1 MVILEKIL
9 IGSKFP
15 DKIINMNIEDDKKP
29 LFKWFWSLYVR
40 EHFALLFTALIFMSI
55 EGSMLGLLSYSIK
68 FLFDNV
74 LVSKDTSSIL
84 IVAVVIFSIF
94 SIRAIAGFVHRLLTV
109 NVCQKIIKVIQDRMV
124 AHLLNMDVGFHQ
136 KNSPGILMDRV
147 RADSKALSESVGE
160 AFMTVGRDGFSLI
173 SLLAVVFFI
182 DWKWS
187 LIAFL
192 GIPFLVLPILLL
204 QGLVRSRAGENRDY
218 ESKANVRLDEIF
230 HGITD
235 IKLNRAEGRERNK
248 FFDILQL
255 THKVRLRLEA
265 GMAGIPAMI
274 DVIAAIGFLAVM
286 IFGAIDITS
295 GSKTIGEFM
304 SFFTAMALIFE
315 PLRRLS
321 NVSGNIQVAMA
332 SLERVFKI
340 FEEKSSIVFSTLSSV
355 EKKFD
360 KIGIEFDSVHFSYED
375 KKVLENIT
383 FGIEEGTSNAIV
395 GYSGSGKTTLFNL
408 ITRLI
413 DPSSGL
419 IKLNGVNIKDFC
431 LNDLRSLISV
441 VRQDGMVFDETILE
455 NIRFGK
461 PTASDGEIREAAKM
475 AYVDEFTN
483 DLKYGLN
490 TVVGPRGSTLS
501 GGQRQ
506 RISIARAFLRASPL
520 LLLDEPTSALDSK
533 SEELIQKSL
542 SNLAK
547 HSTTITIA
555 HRLSTI
561 VDSDKV
567 LVLDNGK
574 IVGQG
579 KHSKLLLENS
589 LYSNLFKSQVEKK
602 NDD

>member
-1 MVILEKIL
+1 MILEKIL

-40 EHFALLFTALIFMSI
+40 EHFGLLFTALIFMSI

-286 IFGAIDITS
+286 VFGAIDITS

-340 FEEKSSIVFSTLSSV
+340 FEEKSSIVFPTLSSV

-419 IKLNGVNIKDFC
+419 IKLNGINIKDFC

-483 DLKYGLN
+483 ELKDGLN

>member
-1 MVILEKIL
+1 MILEKIL

-204 QGLVRSRAGENRDY
+204 QGLVRSRAGQNRDY

-286 IFGAIDITS
+286 VFGAIDITS

-340 FEEKSSIVFSTLSSV
+340 FEEKSSIVFPTLSSV

-419 IKLNGVNIKDFC
+419 IKLNGINIKDFC

-483 DLKYGLN
+483 ELKDGLN

>member
-1 MVILEKIL
+1 MILEKIL

-15 DKIINMNIEDDKKP
+15 DKIISMNIEDDKKP

-40 EHFALLFTALIFMSI
+40 EHFGLLFTALIFMSI

-136 KNSPGILMDRV
+136 KNSPGTLMDRV

-204 QGLVRSRAGENRDY
+204 QGLIRSRAGENRDY

-235 IKLNRAEGRERNK
+235 IKLNQAEERERNK

-286 IFGAIDITS
+286 VFGAIDITS

-340 FEEKSSIVFSTLSSV
+340 FEEKSSIVFPTLSSV

-419 IKLNGVNIKDFC
+419 IKLNGINIKDFC

-461 PTASDGEIREAAKM
+461 PTATDGEIREAAKM

-483 DLKYGLN
+483 ELNDGLN

-506 RISIARAFLRASPL
+506 RISIARAFLRKSPL

>member
-1 MVILEKIL
+1 MILEKIL

-15 DKIINMNIEDDKKP
+15 DKIISMNIEDDKKP

-40 EHFALLFTALIFMSI
+40 EHFALLFIALIFMSI

-136 KNSPGILMDRV
+136 KNSPGTLMDRV

-286 IFGAIDITS
+286 VFGAIDITS

-340 FEEKSSIVFSTLSSV
+340 FEEKSSIVFPTLSSV

-383 FGIEEGTSNAIV
+383 FEIEEGTSNAIV

-419 IKLNGVNIKDFC
+419 IKLNGINIKDFC

-461 PTASDGEIREAAKM
+461 PTATDGEIREAAKM

-483 DLKYGLN
+483 ELKDGLN

-506 RISIARAFLRASPL
+506 RISIARAFLRKSPL

>member
-1 MVILEKIL
+1 
-9 IGSKFP
+9 
-15 DKIINMNIEDDKKP
+15 
-29 LFKWFWSLYVR
+29 
-40 EHFALLFTALIFMSI
+40 
-55 EGSMLGLLSYSIK
+55 
-68 FLFDNV
+68 
-74 LVSKDTSSIL
+74 
-84 IVAVVIFSIF
+84 
-94 SIRAIAGFVHRLLTV
+94 
-109 NVCQKIIKVIQDRMV
+109 
-124 AHLLNMDVGFHQ
+124 
-136 KNSPGILMDRV
+136 MDRV

-173 SLLAVVFFI
+173 SLVAVVFFI

-204 QGLVRSRAGENRDY
+204 QGLVRSRAGENRDF

-235 IKLNRAEGRERNK
+235 IKLNRAEKSERSK
-248 FFDILQL
+248 FFDILQV

-274 DVIAAIGFLAVM
+274 DIIAAIGFLAVM

-340 FEEKSSIVFSTLSSV
+340 FKENSSRVFPSLSSIENNSDKGGVQF
-355 EKKFD
+355 EK
-360 KIGIEFDSVHFSYED
+360 VYFSYGD

-383 FGIEEGTSNAIV
+383 FKIEEGTANAIV

-413 DPSSGL
+413 DPNRGS
-419 IKLNGVNIKDFC
+419 IRINGVNLRDFC
-431 LNDLRSLISV
+431 LNDLRSLVSV
-441 VRQDGMVFDETILE
+441 VRQDGMMFDETILE

-461 PTASDGEIREAAKM
+461 PSASDVEIRKAAKM
-475 AYVDEFTN
+475 AYVDEFSN
-483 DLKYGLN
+483 ELKDGLN

-506 RISIARAFLRASPL
+506 RISIARAFLRNSPL

-533 SEELIQKSL
+533 SEKLIQKSL

-561 VDSDKV
+561 VDSDTV
-567 LVLDNGK
+567 LVLDSGK

-579 KHSKLLLENS
+579 KHDKLLREHT

-602 NDD
+602 NDH

>member
-1 MVILEKIL
+1 
-9 IGSKFP
+9 
-15 DKIINMNIEDDKKP
+15 MNIQDDKKP
-29 LFKWFWSLYVR
+29 LFKWFWNSYVR
-40 EHFALLFTALIFMSI
+40 AHVGVLFIALIFMSI
-55 EGSMLGLLSYSIK
+55 EGSMLGVLSYSIK

-74 LVSKDTSSIL
+74 LVSNDTSSIL
-84 IVAVVIFSIF
+84 FVAVLIFSIF
-94 SIRAIAGFVHRLLTV
+94 SMRAIAGFIHRLMTV
-109 NVCQKIIKVIQDRMV
+109 NVCQKIIKILQDRMV
-124 AHLLNMDVGFHQ
+124 GHLLNMDVGFHQ
-136 KNSPGILMDRV
+136 KNSPGSLMDRV
-147 RADSKALSESVGE
+147 RADSKALSESVSE
-160 AFMTVGRDGFSLI
+160 VFMTVGRDGFSLI
-173 SLLAVVFFI
+173 SLIAVVFFI

-192 GIPFLVLPILLL
+192 GIPFLVMPILLL
-204 QGLVRSRAGENRDY
+204 QGLVRSRAGENRDF

-235 IKLNRAEGRERNK
+235 IKLNKAEKSERNK
-248 FFDILQL
+248 YFDILQV

-274 DVIAAIGFLAVM
+274 DIIAAIGFLAVM

-340 FEEKSSIVFSTLSSV
+340 FEEKPSIVFSNLSRNENEFDKVGLEFESV
-355 EKKFD
+355 YFSYAEKK
-360 KIGIEFDSVHFSYED
+360 IV
-375 KKVLENIT
+375 ENIN
-383 FGIEEGTSNAIV
+383 FEIEEGTSNAIV

-413 DPSSGL
+413 DPITGH
-419 IKLNGVNIKDFC
+419 IRINGVDLTDISLKE
-431 LNDLRSLISV
+431 LRSIISV
-441 VRQDGMVFDETILE
+441 VRQDGMMFDETILE

-461 PTASDGEIREAAKM
+461 PMASDLEIRKAAKM
-475 AYVDEFTN
+475 AYVDEFSNELN
-483 DLKYGLN
+483 DGLN

-506 RISIARAFLRASPL
+506 RISIARAFLRNSPL
-520 LLLDEPTSALDSK
+520 LLLDEPTSALDSQ
-533 SEELIQKSL
+533 SEKLIQKSL
-542 SNLAK
+542 SELSK
-547 HSTTITIA
+547 KSTTITIA

-579 KHSKLLLENS
+579 KHDSLVKESK

-602 NDD
+602 NDE

>member
-1 MVILEKIL
+1 MILEKIL

-40 EHFALLFTALIFMSI
+40 EHFAPLFTALIFMSI

-173 SLLAVVFFI
+173 SLLVVVFFI

-286 IFGAIDITS
+286 VFGAIDITS

-340 FEEKSSIVFSTLSSV
+340 FEEKSSITFPTSSSI

-360 KIGIEFDSVHFSYED
+360 KIGIEFDSVHFSYRD

-419 IKLNGVNIKDFC
+419 IKLNGINIKDFC

-483 DLKYGLN
+483 ELKDGLN

>member
-340 FEEKSSIVFSTLSSV
+340 FEEKSSIVFPTLSRV

-419 IKLNGVNIKDFC
+419 ITLNGVNIKDFC
-431 LNDLRSLISV
+431 LNDLRSFISV

-483 DLKYGLN
+483 NLKYGLN

-579 KHSKLLLENS
+579 KHSELLLENS

>member
-1 MVILEKIL
+1 MILEKIL

-15 DKIINMNIEDDKKP
+15 DKINNMNIEDDKKP

-40 EHFALLFTALIFMSI
+40 EHFGLLFTALIFMSI

-286 IFGAIDITS
+286 VFGAIDITS

-340 FEEKSSIVFSTLSSV
+340 FEEKSSIVFPTLSSV

-419 IKLNGVNIKDFC
+419 IKLNGINIKDFC

-461 PTASDGEIREAAKM
+461 PTATDGEIREAAKM

-483 DLKYGLN
+483 ELKDGLN

>member
-1 MVILEKIL
+1 
-9 IGSKFP
+9 
-15 DKIINMNIEDDKKP
+15 MNIKDEKKP
-29 LFKWFWSLYVR
+29 LLKWFWNSYVR
-40 EHFALLFTALIFMSI
+40 EHFAFLFIALIFMSI

-68 FLFDNV
+68 FLFDNI

-84 IVAVVIFSIF
+84 FVAILIFSIF
-94 SIRAIAGFVHRLLTV
+94 SIRAIAGFIHRLITV
-109 NVCQKIIKVIQDRMV
+109 NVCQKIIKALQNRMV
-124 AHLLNMDVGFHQ
+124 EHLINMDVGFHQ
-136 KNSPGILMDRV
+136 KNSPGTLMDRV

-173 SLLAVVFFI
+173 SLVAVVFFI

-204 QGLVRSRAGENRDY
+204 QGLVRSRAGENRDF

-235 IKLNRAEGRERNK
+235 IKLNRAEKSERSK
-248 FFDILQL
+248 FFDILQV

-274 DVIAAIGFLAVM
+274 DIIAAIGFLAVM

-332 SLERVFKI
+332 SLERVFKV
-340 FEEKSSIVFSTLSSV
+340 FKENSSIVFPSLSSIENNSDKV
-355 EKKFD
+355 GVQFEK
-360 KIGIEFDSVHFSYED
+360 VYFSYGD

-383 FGIEEGTSNAIV
+383 FKIEEGTANAIV

-413 DPSSGL
+413 DPNRGS
-419 IKLNGVNIKDFC
+419 IRINGVNLRDFC
-431 LNDLRSLISV
+431 LNDLRSLVSV
-441 VRQDGMVFDETILE
+441 VRQDGMMFDETILE

-461 PTASDGEIREAAKM
+461 PSASDVEIRKAAKM
-475 AYVDEFTN
+475 AYVDEFSN
-483 DLKYGLN
+483 ELKDGLN

-506 RISIARAFLRASPL
+506 RISIARAFLRNSPL

-533 SEELIQKSL
+533 SEKLIQKSL

-561 VDSDKV
+561 VDSDTV
-567 LVLDNGK
+567 LVLDSGK

-579 KHSKLLLENS
+579 KHDKLLRENT

>member
-1 MVILEKIL
+1 MT
-9 IGSKFP
+9 
-15 DKIINMNIEDDKKP
+15 KKP
-29 LFKWFWSLYVR
+29 LLKWFWSLYVR
-40 EHFALLFTALIFMSI
+40 EHFALLFIALIFMSV

-84 IVAVVIFSIF
+84 FVAVVIFSIF

-286 IFGAIDITS
+286 VFGAIDITS

-340 FEEKSSIVFSTLSSV
+340 FEEKSSIVFPTLSSV

-383 FGIEEGTSNAIV
+383 FEIEEGTSNAIV

-413 DPSSGL
+413 DPNSGL
-419 IKLNGVNIKDFC
+419 IKLNGINIKDLC
-431 LNDLRSLISV
+431 SKDLRSLISV

-461 PTASDGEIREAAKM
+461 PTASDVEIREAAKM

-483 DLKYGLN
+483 ELKDGLN

>member
-1 MVILEKIL
+1 MILEKIL

-15 DKIINMNIEDDKKP
+15 DKIISMNIEDDKKP

-40 EHFALLFTALIFMSI
+40 EHFGLLFTALIFMSI

-74 LVSKDTSSIL
+74 LISKDTSSIL

-109 NVCQKIIKVIQDRMV
+109 NVCQKIVKVIQDRMV
-124 AHLLNMDVGFHQ
+124 AHLLNMDVGFHH
-136 KNSPGILMDRV
+136 KNSPGTLMDRV

-286 IFGAIDITS
+286 VFGAIDITS

-340 FEEKSSIVFSTLSSV
+340 FEEKSSIVFPTLSSV

-419 IKLNGVNIKDFC
+419 IKLNGINIKDFC

-461 PTASDGEIREAAKM
+461 PTATDGEIREAAKM

-483 DLKYGLN
+483 ELKDGLN

>member
-1 MVILEKIL
+1 
-9 IGSKFP
+9 
-15 DKIINMNIEDDKKP
+15 MNIQDDKKP
-29 LFKWFWSLYVR
+29 LFKWFWNSYVR
-40 EHFALLFTALIFMSI
+40 AHVGVLFIALIFMSI
-55 EGSMLGLLSYSIK
+55 EGSMLGVLSYSIK

-74 LVSKDTSSIL
+74 LVSNDTSSIL
-84 IVAVVIFSIF
+84 FVAVLIFSIF
-94 SIRAIAGFVHRLLTV
+94 SMRAIAGFIHRLMTV
-109 NVCQKIIKVIQDRMV
+109 NVCQKIIKILQDRMV
-124 AHLLNMDVGFHQ
+124 GHLLNMDVGFHQ
-136 KNSPGILMDRV
+136 KNSPGSLMDRV
-147 RADSKALSESVGE
+147 RADSKALSESVSE
-160 AFMTVGRDGFSLI
+160 VFMTVGRDGFSLI
-173 SLLAVVFFI
+173 SLIAVVFFI

-192 GIPFLVLPILLL
+192 GIPFLVMPILLL
-204 QGLVRSRAGENRDY
+204 QGLVRSRAGENRDF

-235 IKLNRAEGRERNK
+235 IKLNKAEKSERNK
-248 FFDILQL
+248 YFDILQV

-274 DVIAAIGFLAVM
+274 DIIAAIGFLAVM

-340 FEEKSSIVFSTLSSV
+340 FEEKPSIVFSNLSRNENEFDKVGLEFESV
-355 EKKFD
+355 YFSYAEKK
-360 KIGIEFDSVHFSYED
+360 IV
-375 KKVLENIT
+375 ENIN
-383 FGIEEGTSNAIV
+383 FEIEEGTSNAIV

-413 DPSSGL
+413 DPITGH
-419 IKLNGVNIKDFC
+419 IRINGVDLTDISLKE
-431 LNDLRSLISV
+431 LRSIISV
-441 VRQDGMVFDETILE
+441 VRQDGMMFDETILE

-461 PTASDGEIREAAKM
+461 PMASDLEIRKAAKM
-475 AYVDEFTN
+475 AYVDEFSN
-483 DLKYGLN
+483 ELKDGLN

-506 RISIARAFLRASPL
+506 RISIARAFLRNSPL
-520 LLLDEPTSALDSK
+520 LLLDEPTSALDSQ
-533 SEELIQKSL
+533 SEKLIQKSL
-542 SNLAK
+542 SELSK
-547 HSTTITIA
+547 KSTTITIA

-579 KHSKLLLENS
+579 KHDSLVKESK

-602 NDD
+602 NDE

>member
-1 MVILEKIL
+1 MILEKIL

-15 DKIINMNIEDDKKP
+15 DKIISMNIEDDKKP
-29 LFKWFWSLYVR
+29 LFKWFWTLYVR
-40 EHFALLFTALIFMSI
+40 EHFTLLFIALIFMSI

-94 SIRAIAGFVHRLLTV
+94 SVRAIAGFVHRLLTV

-136 KNSPGILMDRV
+136 KNSPGTLMDRV

-160 AFMTVGRDGFSLI
+160 AFMTIGRDGFSLI

-286 IFGAIDITS
+286 VFGAIDITS

-340 FEEKSSIVFSTLSSV
+340 FEEKSSIVFPTLSSV

-419 IKLNGVNIKDFC
+419 IKLNGINIKDFC

-461 PTASDGEIREAAKM
+461 PTATDGEIREAAKM

-483 DLKYGLN
+483 ELKDGLN

-506 RISIARAFLRASPL
+506 RISIARAFLRKSPL

>member
-1 MVILEKIL
+1 MILEKIL

-15 DKIINMNIEDDKKP
+15 DKIISMNIEDDKKP

-40 EHFALLFTALIFMSI
+40 KHFGLLFTALIFMSI

-286 IFGAIDITS
+286 VFGAIDITS

-340 FEEKSSIVFSTLSSV
+340 FEEKSSIVFPTLSSV

-419 IKLNGVNIKDFC
+419 IKLNGINIKDFC

-483 DLKYGLN
+483 ELKDGLN

-506 RISIARAFLRASPL
+506 RISIARAFLRKSPL

>member
-1 MVILEKIL
+1 MTLEKIL

-15 DKIINMNIEDDKKP
+15 DKIISMNIEDDKKP

-40 EHFALLFTALIFMSI
+40 EHFGLLFTALIFMSI

-136 KNSPGILMDRV
+136 KNSPGTLMDRV

-274 DVIAAIGFLAVM
+274 DVVAAIGFLAVM
-286 IFGAIDITS
+286 VFGAIDITS

-340 FEEKSSIVFSTLSSV
+340 FVEKSSIVFPNSSSV

-360 KIGIEFDSVHFSYED
+360 KIGIEFDGVHFSYED
-375 KKVLENIT
+375 KKILENIT

-395 GYSGSGKTTLFNL
+395 GYSGGGKTTLFNL

-419 IKLNGVNIKDFC
+419 IKLNGINIKDFC

-483 DLKYGLN
+483 ELKEGLN

-506 RISIARAFLRASPL
+506 RISIARAFLRNSPL

-561 VDSDKV
+561 VDSNKV

-579 KHSKLLLENS
+579 KHSKLLQENS

>member
-1 MVILEKIL
+1 
-9 IGSKFP
+9 
-15 DKIINMNIEDDKKP
+15 MNIQDDKKP
-29 LFKWFWSLYVR
+29 LFKWFWNSYVR
-40 EHFALLFTALIFMSI
+40 AHVGVLFIALIFMSI
-55 EGSMLGLLSYSIK
+55 EGSMLGVLSYSIK

-74 LVSKDTSSIL
+74 LVSNDTSSIL
-84 IVAVVIFSIF
+84 FVAVLIFSIF
-94 SIRAIAGFVHRLLTV
+94 SMRAIAGFIHRLMTV
-109 NVCQKIIKVIQDRMV
+109 NVCQKIIKILQDRMV
-124 AHLLNMDVGFHQ
+124 GHLLNMDVGFHQ
-136 KNSPGILMDRV
+136 KNSPGSLMDRV
-147 RADSKALSESVGE
+147 RADSKALSESVSE
-160 AFMTVGRDGFSLI
+160 VFMTVGRDGFSLI
-173 SLLAVVFFI
+173 SLIAVVFFI

-192 GIPFLVLPILLL
+192 GIPFLVMPILLL
-204 QGLVRSRAGENRDY
+204 QGLVRSRAGENRDF

-235 IKLNRAEGRERNK
+235 IKLNKAEKSERDK
-248 FFDILQL
+248 FFDILQV

-274 DVIAAIGFLAVM
+274 DIIAAIGFLAVM

-321 NVSGNIQVAMA
+321 SVSGNIQVAMA

-340 FEEKSSIVFSTLSSV
+340 FEEKPSIVFSNLSRNENEFDKVGLEFESV
-355 EKKFD
+355 YFSYAEKK
-360 KIGIEFDSVHFSYED
+360 IV
-375 KKVLENIT
+375 ENIN
-383 FGIEEGTSNAIV
+383 FEIEEGTSNAIV

-413 DPSSGL
+413 DPITGH
-419 IKLNGVNIKDFC
+419 IRINGVDLTDISLKE
-431 LNDLRSLISV
+431 LRSLISV
-441 VRQDGMVFDETILE
+441 VRQDGMMFDETILE

-461 PTASDGEIREAAKM
+461 PMASDLEIRKAAKM
-475 AYVDEFTN
+475 AYVDEFSN
-483 DLKYGLN
+483 ELKDGLN

-506 RISIARAFLRASPL
+506 RISIARAFLRNSPL
-520 LLLDEPTSALDSK
+520 LLLDEPTSALDSQ
-533 SEELIQKSL
+533 SEKLIQKSL
-542 SNLAK
+542 SELSK
-547 HSTTITIA
+547 KSTTITIA

-579 KHSKLLLENS
+579 KHDSLVKESK

-602 NDD
+602 NDE

>member
-1 MVILEKIL
+1 MILEKIL

-286 IFGAIDITS
+286 VFGAIDITS

-340 FEEKSSIVFSTLSSV
+340 FEEKSSIVFPTLSSV

-419 IKLNGVNIKDFC
+419 IKLNGINIKDFC

-461 PTASDGEIREAAKM
+461 PTATDGEIREAAKM

-483 DLKYGLN
+483 ELKDGLN

-579 KHSKLLLENS
+579 KHSELLLENS

>member
-1 MVILEKIL
+1 
-9 IGSKFP
+9 
-15 DKIINMNIEDDKKP
+15 MNIQDDKKP
-29 LFKWFWSLYVR
+29 LFKWFWNSYVR
-40 EHFALLFTALIFMSI
+40 AHVGVLFIALIFMSI
-55 EGSMLGLLSYSIK
+55 EGSMLGVLSYSIK

-74 LVSKDTSSIL
+74 LVSNDTSSML
-84 IVAVVIFSIF
+84 FVAVLIFSIF
-94 SIRAIAGFVHRLLTV
+94 SVRAIAGFIHRLMTV
-109 NVCQKIIKVIQDRMV
+109 NVCQKIIKILQDRMV
-124 AHLLNMDVGFHQ
+124 GHLLCMDVGFHQ
-136 KNSPGILMDRV
+136 KNSPGGLMDRV
-147 RADSKALSESVGE
+147 RADSKALSESVSE

-173 SLLAVVFFI
+173 SLIAVVFFI

-192 GIPFLVLPILLL
+192 GIPFLVMPILLL
-204 QGLVRSRAGENRDY
+204 QGLVRSRAGENRDF

-235 IKLNRAEGRERNK
+235 IKLNEAEKSERNK
-248 FFDILQL
+248 FFDILQV

-274 DVIAAIGFLAVM
+274 DIIAAIGFLAVM

-340 FEEKSSIVFSTLSSV
+340 FEEKPSIVFSNLSRN
-355 EKKFD
+355 ENEFD
-360 KIGIEFDSVHFSYED
+360 KVGLEFESVYFSYGD
-375 KKVLENIT
+375 KKIVENIN
-383 FGIEEGTSNAIV
+383 FEIEEGTSNAIV

-413 DPSSGL
+413 DPISGH
-419 IKLNGVNIKDFC
+419 ISINGVDLTDISLKE
-431 LNDLRSLISV
+431 LRSLISV
-441 VRQDGMVFDETILE
+441 VRQDGMMFDETILE

-461 PTASDGEIREAAKM
+461 PMASDVEIRKAAKM
-475 AYVDEFTN
+475 AYVDEFSN
-483 DLKYGLN
+483 ELKDGLN

-506 RISIARAFLRASPL
+506 RISIARAFLRNSPL
-520 LLLDEPTSALDSK
+520 LLLDEPTSALDSQ
-533 SEELIQKSL
+533 SEKLIQKSL
-542 SNLAK
+542 SELSK
-547 HSTTITIA
+547 KSTTITIA

-579 KHSKLLLENS
+579 KHDSLVKES
-589 LYSNLFKSQVEKK
+589 ELYSNLFKSQVEKK
-602 NDD
+602 NDE

>member
-1 MVILEKIL
+1 MILEKIL

-15 DKIINMNIEDDKKP
+15 DKIIKMNIEDDKKP

-40 EHFALLFTALIFMSI
+40 EHFGLLFTALIFMSI

-286 IFGAIDITS
+286 VFGAIDITS

-340 FEEKSSIVFSTLSSV
+340 FEEKSSIVFPTLSSV

-413 DPSSGL
+413 DPNSGL
-419 IKLNGVNIKDFC
+419 IKLNGINIKDLC
-431 LNDLRSLISV
+431 LKDLRSLISV

-461 PTASDGEIREAAKM
+461 PTASDVEIREAAKM

-483 DLKYGLN
+483 ELKDGLN

>member
-1 MVILEKIL
+1 
-9 IGSKFP
+9 
-15 DKIINMNIEDDKKP
+15 MNIKDEKKP
-29 LFKWFWSLYVR
+29 LLKWFWNSYVR
-40 EHFALLFTALIFMSI
+40 KHFAFLFIALIFMSI

-68 FLFDNV
+68 FLFDNI

-84 IVAVVIFSIF
+84 FVAILIFSIF
-94 SIRAIAGFVHRLLTV
+94 SIRAIAGFIHRLITV
-109 NVCQKIIKVIQDRMV
+109 NVCQKIIKALQNRMV
-124 AHLLNMDVGFHQ
+124 EHLINMDVGFHQ
-136 KNSPGILMDRV
+136 KNSPGTLMDRV

-173 SLLAVVFFI
+173 SLVAVVFFI

-204 QGLVRSRAGENRDY
+204 QGLVRSRAGENRDF

-235 IKLNRAEGRERNK
+235 IKLNRAEKSERSK
-248 FFDILQL
+248 FFDILQV

-274 DVIAAIGFLAVM
+274 DIIAAIGFLAVM

-332 SLERVFKI
+332 SLERVFKV
-340 FEEKSSIVFSTLSSV
+340 FKENSSIVFPSLSSIESNSDKV
-355 EKKFD
+355 GVQFEK
-360 KIGIEFDSVHFSYED
+360 VYFSYGD

-383 FGIEEGTSNAIV
+383 FKIEEGTANAIV

-413 DPSSGL
+413 DPNRGS
-419 IKLNGVNIKDFC
+419 IRINGVNIRDFC
-431 LNDLRSLISV
+431 LNDLRSLVSV
-441 VRQDGMVFDETILE
+441 VRQDGMMFDETILE

-461 PTASDGEIREAAKM
+461 PSASDVEIRKAAKM
-475 AYVDEFTN
+475 AYVDEFSN
-483 DLKYGLN
+483 ELKDGLN

-506 RISIARAFLRASPL
+506 RISIARAFLRNSPL

-533 SEELIQKSL
+533 SEKLIQKSL

-561 VDSDKV
+561 VDSDTV
-567 LVLDNGK
+567 LVLDSGK

-579 KHSKLLLENS
+579 KHDKLLREHS

>member
-1 MVILEKIL
+1 MILEKIL

-40 EHFALLFTALIFMSI
+40 EHFGLLFTALIFMSI

-340 FEEKSSIVFSTLSSV
+340 FEEKSSIVFPTLSSV

-419 IKLNGVNIKDFC
+419 IKLNGINIKDFC

>member
-1 MVILEKIL
+1 MILEKIL

-286 IFGAIDITS
+286 VFGAIDITS

-340 FEEKSSIVFSTLSSV
+340 FEEKSSIVFPTLSSV

-419 IKLNGVNIKDFC
+419 IKLNGINIKDLC
-431 LNDLRSLISV
+431 LKDLRSLISV

-483 DLKYGLN
+483 ELKDGLN

-579 KHSKLLLENS
+579 KHSELLLENS

>member
-1 MVILEKIL
+1 
-9 IGSKFP
+9 
-15 DKIINMNIEDDKKP
+15 MNIQDDKKP
-29 LFKWFWSLYVR
+29 LFKWFWNSYVR
-40 EHFALLFTALIFMSI
+40 AHVGVLFIALIFMSI
-55 EGSMLGLLSYSIK
+55 EGSMLGVLSYSIK

-74 LVSKDTSSIL
+74 LVSNDTSSIL
-84 IVAVVIFSIF
+84 FVAVLIFSIF
-94 SIRAIAGFVHRLLTV
+94 SMRAIAGFIHRLMTV
-109 NVCQKIIKVIQDRMV
+109 NVCQKIIKILQDRMV
-124 AHLLNMDVGFHQ
+124 GHLLNMDVGFHQ
-136 KNSPGILMDRV
+136 KNSPGGLMDRV
-147 RADSKALSESVGE
+147 RADSKALSESVSE
-160 AFMTVGRDGFSLI
+160 VFMTVGRDGFSLI
-173 SLLAVVFFI
+173 SLIAVVFFI

-192 GIPFLVLPILLL
+192 GIPFLVMPILLL
-204 QGLVRSRAGENRDY
+204 QGLVRSRAGENRDF

-235 IKLNRAEGRERNK
+235 IKLNEAEKSERNK
-248 FFDILQL
+248 FFDILQV

-274 DVIAAIGFLAVM
+274 DIIAAIGFLAVM

-340 FEEKSSIVFSTLSSV
+340 FEEKPSIVFSNLSRN
-355 EKKFD
+355 ENKFD
-360 KIGIEFDSVHFSYED
+360 KVGLEFENVYFSYGD
-375 KKVLENIT
+375 KKIVENIN
-383 FGIEEGTSNAIV
+383 FEIEEGTSNAIV

-413 DPSSGL
+413 DPITGH
-419 IKLNGVNIKDFC
+419 IRINGVDLTDISLKE
-431 LNDLRSLISV
+431 LRSLISV
-441 VRQDGMVFDETILE
+441 VRQDGMMFDETILE

-461 PTASDGEIREAAKM
+461 PMASDLEIRKAAKM
-475 AYVDEFTN
+475 AYVDEFSN
-483 DLKYGLN
+483 ELKDGLN
-490 TVVGPRGSTLS
+490 TVVGPRGSILS

-506 RISIARAFLRASPL
+506 RISIARAFLRNSPL
-520 LLLDEPTSALDSK
+520 LLLDEPTSALDSQ
-533 SEELIQKSL
+533 SEKLIQKSL
-542 SNLAK
+542 SELSK
-547 HSTTITIA
+547 KSTTITIA

-579 KHSKLLLENS
+579 KHDS
-589 LYSNLFKSQVEKK
+589 LVKESELYANLFKSQVEKK
-602 NDD
+602 NDE

>member
-40 EHFALLFTALIFMSI
+40 EHFALLFAALIFMSI

-204 QGLVRSRAGENRDY
+204 QGLVRSKAGENRDY

-340 FEEKSSIVFSTLSSV
+340 FEEKSSIVFPTLSSV

-431 LNDLRSLISV
+431 LNDLRSFISV

-483 DLKYGLN
+483 ELKDGLN

>member
-1 MVILEKIL
+1 
-9 IGSKFP
+9 
-15 DKIINMNIEDDKKP
+15 MNIQDDKKP
-29 LFKWFWSLYVR
+29 LFKWFWNSYVR
-40 EHFALLFTALIFMSI
+40 AHVGILFIALIFMSI
-55 EGSMLGLLSYSIK
+55 EGSMLGVLSYSIK

-74 LVSKDTSSIL
+74 LVSNDTSSIL
-84 IVAVVIFSIF
+84 FVAVLIFSIF
-94 SIRAIAGFVHRLLTV
+94 SMRAIAGFIHRLMTV
-109 NVCQKIIKVIQDRMV
+109 NVCQKIIKILQDRMV
-124 AHLLNMDVGFHQ
+124 GHLLNMDVGFHQ
-136 KNSPGILMDRV
+136 KNSPGGLMDRV
-147 RADSKALSESVGE
+147 RADSKALSESVSE

-173 SLLAVVFFI
+173 SLIAVVFFI

-192 GIPFLVLPILLL
+192 GIPFLVMPILLL
-204 QGLVRSRAGENRDY
+204 QGLVRSRARENRDF

-235 IKLNRAEGRERNK
+235 IKLNEAEKSERNK
-248 FFDILQL
+248 FFDILQV

-274 DVIAAIGFLAVM
+274 DIIAAIGFLAVM

-340 FEEKSSIVFSTLSSV
+340 FEEKPSIVFSNLSRN
-355 EKKFD
+355 ENEFD
-360 KIGIEFDSVHFSYED
+360 KVGLEFESVYFSYGD
-375 KKVLENIT
+375 KKIVENIN
-383 FGIEEGTSNAIV
+383 FEIEEGTSNAIV

-413 DPSSGL
+413 DPITGH
-419 IKLNGVNIKDFC
+419 IRINGVDLTDISLKE
-431 LNDLRSLISV
+431 LRSLISV
-441 VRQDGMVFDETILE
+441 VRQDGMMFDETILE

-461 PTASDGEIREAAKM
+461 PMASDLEIRKAAKM
-475 AYVDEFTN
+475 AYVDEFSN
-483 DLKYGLN
+483 ELKDGLN

-506 RISIARAFLRASPL
+506 RISIARAFLRNSPL
-520 LLLDEPTSALDSK
+520 LLLDEPTSALDSQ
-533 SEELIQKSL
+533 SEKLIQKSL
-542 SNLAK
+542 SELSK
-547 HSTTITIA
+547 KSTTITIA

-579 KHSKLLLENS
+579 KHDSLVKES
-589 LYSNLFKSQVEKK
+589 ELYSNLFKSQVEKK
-602 NDD
+602 NDE

>member
-15 DKIINMNIEDDKKP
+15 DKIIKMNIEDDKKP

-40 EHFALLFTALIFMSI
+40 EHFALLFAALIFMSI

-109 NVCQKIIKVIQDRMV
+109 NICQKIIKVIQDRMV
-124 AHLLNMDVGFHQ
+124 SHLLNMDVGFHQ

-286 IFGAIDITS
+286 VFGAIDITS

-340 FEEKSSIVFSTLSSV
+340 FEEKSSIVFPTLSSV

-419 IKLNGVNIKDFC
+419 IKLNGINIKDFC

-461 PTASDGEIREAAKM
+461 PTATDGEIREAAKM

-483 DLKYGLN
+483 ELKDGLN

-579 KHSKLLLENS
+579 KHSELLLENS

>member
-1 MVILEKIL
+1 
-9 IGSKFP
+9 
-15 DKIINMNIEDDKKP
+15 MNIQDDKKP
-29 LFKWFWSLYVR
+29 LFKWFWNSYVR
-40 EHFALLFTALIFMSI
+40 AHVGVLFIALIFMSI
-55 EGSMLGLLSYSIK
+55 EGSMLGVLSYSIK

-74 LVSKDTSSIL
+74 LVSNDTSSIL
-84 IVAVVIFSIF
+84 FVAVLIFSIF
-94 SIRAIAGFVHRLLTV
+94 SMRAIAGFIHRLMTV
-109 NVCQKIIKVIQDRMV
+109 NVCQKIIKILQDRMV
-124 AHLLNMDVGFHQ
+124 GHLLNMDVGFHQ
-136 KNSPGILMDRV
+136 KNSPGGLMDRV
-147 RADSKALSESVGE
+147 RADSKALSESVSE

-173 SLLAVVFFI
+173 SLIAVVFFI

-192 GIPFLVLPILLL
+192 GIPFLVMPILLL
-204 QGLVRSRAGENRDY
+204 QGLVRSRAGENRDF

-235 IKLNRAEGRERNK
+235 IKLNEAEKSERNK
-248 FFDILQL
+248 FFDILQV

-274 DVIAAIGFLAVM
+274 DIIAAIGFLAVM

-340 FEEKSSIVFSTLSSV
+340 FEEKPSIVFSNLSRN
-355 EKKFD
+355 ENEFD
-360 KIGIEFDSVHFSYED
+360 KVGLEFESVYFSYGD
-375 KKVLENIT
+375 KKILENIN
-383 FGIEEGTSNAIV
+383 FEIEEGTSNAIV

-413 DPSSGL
+413 DPITGH
-419 IKLNGVNIKDFC
+419 IRINGVDLTDISLKE
-431 LNDLRSLISV
+431 LRSLISV
-441 VRQDGMVFDETILE
+441 VRQDGMMFDETILE

-461 PTASDGEIREAAKM
+461 PMASDVEIRKAAKM
-475 AYVDEFTN
+475 AYVDEFSN
-483 DLKYGLN
+483 ELKDGLN

-506 RISIARAFLRASPL
+506 RISIARAFLRNSPL
-520 LLLDEPTSALDSK
+520 LLLDEPTSALDSQ
-533 SEELIQKSL
+533 SEKLIQKSL
-542 SNLAK
+542 SELSK
-547 HSTTITIA
+547 KSTTITIA

-579 KHSKLLLENS
+579 KHDSLVRES
-589 LYSNLFKSQVEKK
+589 ELYSNLFKSQVEKK
-602 NDD
+602 NDE

>member
-1 MVILEKIL
+1 MILEKIL

-15 DKIINMNIEDDKKP
+15 DKIISMNIEDDKKP
-29 LFKWFWSLYVR
+29 LFKWFWNLYVR
-40 EHFALLFTALIFMSI
+40 KHVGLLFTALIFMSI

-136 KNSPGILMDRV
+136 KNSPGTLMDRV

-204 QGLVRSRAGENRDY
+204 QGLIRSRAGENRDY

-286 IFGAIDITS
+286 VFGAIDITS

-340 FEEKSSIVFSTLSSV
+340 FEEKSSIVFPTLSSV

-375 KKVLENIT
+375 KKVLENIN

-419 IKLNGVNIKDFC
+419 IKLNGINIKDFC

-461 PTASDGEIREAAKM
+461 PTATDGEIREAAKM

-483 DLKYGLN
+483 ELKDGLN

-506 RISIARAFLRASPL
+506 RISIARAFLRGSPL

>member
-1 MVILEKIL
+1 MILEKIL

-15 DKIINMNIEDDKKP
+15 DKIISMNIEDDKKP

-40 EHFALLFTALIFMSI
+40 EHFALLFIALIFMSI

-136 KNSPGILMDRV
+136 KNSPGTLMDRV

-286 IFGAIDITS
+286 VFGAIDITS

-340 FEEKSSIVFSTLSSV
+340 FEEKSSIVFPTLSSV

-419 IKLNGVNIKDFC
+419 IKLNGINIKDFC

-461 PTASDGEIREAAKM
+461 PTASDVEIREAAKM

-483 DLKYGLN
+483 QLKDGLN

-506 RISIARAFLRASPL
+506 RISIARAFLRKSPL

-579 KHSKLLLENS
+579 KHSELLLENS

>member
-1 MVILEKIL
+1 MILEKIL

-340 FEEKSSIVFSTLSSV
+340 FEEKSSIVFPTLSSV

-419 IKLNGVNIKDFC
+419 IKLNGINIKDFC

-483 DLKYGLN
+483 DLKDGLN

>member
-1 MVILEKIL
+1 MILEKIL

-15 DKIINMNIEDDKKP
+15 DKIISMNIEDDKKP

-40 EHFALLFTALIFMSI
+40 KHFGLLFTALIFMSI

-136 KNSPGILMDRV
+136 KNSPGTLMDRV

-286 IFGAIDITS
+286 VFGAIDITS

-340 FEEKSSIVFSTLSSV
+340 FEEKSSIVFPTLSSV

-419 IKLNGVNIKDFC
+419 IKLNGINIKDFC

-461 PTASDGEIREAAKM
+461 PTATDGEIREAAKM

-483 DLKYGLN
+483 ELKDGLN

-506 RISIARAFLRASPL
+506 RISIARAFLRKSPL

>member
-1 MVILEKIL
+1 MILEKIL

-15 DKIINMNIEDDKKP
+15 DKIISMNIEDDKKP

-40 EHFALLFTALIFMSI
+40 EHFGLLFTALIFMSI

-286 IFGAIDITS
+286 VFGAIDITS

-340 FEEKSSIVFSTLSSV
+340 FEEKSSIVFPTLSSV

-375 KKVLENIT
+375 KKVLENIN

-419 IKLNGVNIKDFC
+419 IKLNGINIKDFC

-483 DLKYGLN
+483 ELKDGLN

-602 NDD
+602 NDG

>member
-15 DKIINMNIEDDKKP
+15 DKIISMNIEDDKKP

-40 EHFALLFTALIFMSI
+40 EHFGLLFTALIFMSI

-235 IKLNRAEGRERNK
+235 IKLNRAEERERNK

-286 IFGAIDITS
+286 VFGAIDITS

-340 FEEKSSIVFSTLSSV
+340 FEEKSSIVFPTLSSV

-431 LNDLRSLISV
+431 LNDLRSFISV

-461 PTASDGEIREAAKM
+461 PTASDREIREAAKM

-579 KHSKLLLENS
+579 KHSELLLENS

>member
-1 MVILEKIL
+1 MILEKIL

-15 DKIINMNIEDDKKP
+15 DKIISMNIENDKKP

-40 EHFALLFTALIFMSI
+40 KHFGLLFTALIFMSI

-84 IVAVVIFSIF
+84 FVAVVIFAIF

-136 KNSPGILMDRV
+136 KNSPGVLMDRV

-204 QGLVRSRAGENRDY
+204 QGLIRSRAGENRDY

-286 IFGAIDITS
+286 VFGAIDITS

-340 FEEKSSIVFSTLSSV
+340 FEEKSSIVFPTLSSV

-419 IKLNGVNIKDFC
+419 IKLNGINIKDFC

-461 PTASDGEIREAAKM
+461 PTATDGEIREAAKM

-483 DLKYGLN
+483 ELKDGLN

-561 VDSDKV
+561 VDTDKV

>member
-1 MVILEKIL
+1 MILEKIL

-40 EHFALLFTALIFMSI
+40 EHFGLLFTALIFMSI

-136 KNSPGILMDRV
+136 KNSPGTLMDRV

-204 QGLVRSRAGENRDY
+204 QGLIRSRAGENRDY

-286 IFGAIDITS
+286 VFGAIDITS

-340 FEEKSSIVFSTLSSV
+340 FEEKSSIVFPTLSSV

-419 IKLNGVNIKDFC
+419 IKLNGINIKDFC

-461 PTASDGEIREAAKM
+461 PTATDGEIREAAKM

-483 DLKYGLN
+483 ELKDGLN

>member
-1 MVILEKIL
+1 MLILEKIL

-40 EHFALLFTALIFMSI
+40 EHFGLLSTALIFMSI

-94 SIRAIAGFVHRLLTV
+94 SVRAIAGFVHRLLTV

-136 KNSPGILMDRV
+136 QNSPGILMDRV

-248 FFDILQL
+248 FFAILQL

-274 DVIAAIGFLAVM
+274 DVVAAIGFLAVM
-286 IFGAIDITS
+286 VFGAIDITS

-340 FEEKSSIVFSTLSSV
+340 FEEKPSIVFPTLSSV

-360 KIGIEFDSVHFSYED
+360 KIGIDFDSVHFSYED

-419 IKLNGVNIKDFC
+419 IKLNGINIKDFR

-461 PTASDGEIREAAKM
+461 PTASDGEITEAAKM

-483 DLKYGLN
+483 ELKDGLN
-490 TVVGPRGSTLS
+490 TIVGPRGSTLS

-579 KHSKLLLENS
+579 KHGQLLLENS
-589 LYSNLFKSQVEKK
+589 LYSNLFKSQVEEK
-602 NDD
+602 NDG

>member
-40 EHFALLFTALIFMSI
+40 EHFALLFMALIFMSI

-204 QGLVRSRAGENRDY
+204 QGLIRSRAGENRDY

-286 IFGAIDITS
+286 VFGAIDITS

-419 IKLNGVNIKDFC
+419 IKLNGINIKDYC

-483 DLKYGLN
+483 ELKDGLN

-579 KHSKLLLENS
+579 KHSELLLENS

>member
-1 MVILEKIL
+1 
-9 IGSKFP
+9 
-15 DKIINMNIEDDKKP
+15 MNIEDDKIPP
-29 LFKWFWSLYVR
+29 LKWLWNSYVR
-40 EHFALLFTALIFMSI
+40 EHFIFLFIALIFMSI

-74 LVSKDTSSIL
+74 LVSRDTSSIL
-84 IVAVVIFSIF
+84 FVAILIFSIF
-94 SIRAIAGFVHRLLTV
+94 SIRAIAGFIHRLMTV
-109 NVCQKIIKVIQDRMV
+109 NVCQKIIKALQDRMV
-124 AHLLNMDVGFHQ
+124 EHLINMDVVFHQ
-136 KNSPGILMDRV
+136 KNSPGTLMDRV
-147 RADSKALSESVGE
+147 RADSKALSESIGE

-173 SLLAVVFFI
+173 SLVAVVFFI

-204 QGLVRSRAGENRDY
+204 QGLVRFRAGENRDF

-235 IKLNRAEGRERNK
+235 IKLNRAEKSERNK
-248 FFDILQL
+248 FFDILKL

-274 DVIAAIGFLAVM
+274 DIIAAIGFLAVM

-340 FEEKSSIVFSTLSSV
+340 FEEKPSIVFPNLSRN
-355 EKKFD
+355 ENEFD
-360 KIGIEFDSVHFSYED
+360 KVGLEFESVYFSYGD
-375 KKVLENIT
+375 KRIVENIN
-383 FGIEEGTSNAIV
+383 FEIEEGTSNAIV

-413 DPSSGL
+413 DPITGH
-419 IKLNGVNIKDFC
+419 IRINGVDLTDISLKE
-431 LNDLRSLISV
+431 LRSLISV
-441 VRQDGMVFDETILE
+441 VRQDGMMFDETILE

-461 PTASDGEIREAAKM
+461 PMASDLEIRKAAKM
-475 AYVDEFTN
+475 AYVDEFSN
-483 DLKYGLN
+483 ELKDGLN

-506 RISIARAFLRASPL
+506 RISIARAFLRNSPL
-520 LLLDEPTSALDSK
+520 LLLDEPTSALDSQ
-533 SEELIQKSL
+533 SEKLIQKSL
-542 SNLAK
+542 SELSK
-547 HSTTITIA
+547 KSTTITIA

-579 KHSKLLLENS
+579 KHDSLLKES
-589 LYSNLFKSQVEKK
+589 ELYTNLFKSQVEKK
-602 NDD
+602 NDE

>member
-1 MVILEKIL
+1 VILEKIL

-15 DKIINMNIEDDKKP
+15 DKIISMNIEDDKKP

-40 EHFALLFTALIFMSI
+40 EHFGLLFTALIFMSI

-109 NVCQKIIKVIQDRMV
+109 NVCQKIIKVIQDQMV

-136 KNSPGILMDRV
+136 KNSPGTLMDRV

-204 QGLVRSRAGENRDY
+204 QGLIRSRAGENRDY

-286 IFGAIDITS
+286 VFGAIDITS

-340 FEEKSSIVFSTLSSV
+340 FEEKSSIVFPTLSSV

-375 KKVLENIT
+375 KKVLENIN
-383 FGIEEGTSNAIV
+383 FGIDEGTSNAIV

-419 IKLNGVNIKDFC
+419 IKLNGINIKDFC

-461 PTASDGEIREAAKM
+461 PTATDGEIREAAKM

-483 DLKYGLN
+483 ELKEGLN